1 MTIYLRTEKIISDWT
16 DYNGHMNLAYYIHLF
31 DQGWDVLLD
40 KFKMGGK
47 SAKIEKRS
55 TFAVE
60 SHTKYIQEV
69 KEGDEV
75 DINLLFLDRDIK
87 RMVYQLEIFNKNG
100 NYRAATTEVCSLY
113 VNLDIRRVTEIE
125 PHKQKLMDQFIN
137 ENSFKYK
144 PIDFHLIDKLKK

>member
-1 MTIYLRTEKIISDWT
+1 
-16 DYNGHMNLAYYIHLF
+16 MNLAFYIHLF

-40 KFKMGGK
+40 KFEMGGE
-47 SAKIEKRS
+47 SAKMEKRS

-69 KEGDEV
+69 NEGDEV
-75 DINLLFLDRDIK
+75 DINLLFLDRDVK

-113 VNLDIRRVTEIE
+113 VNLDTRRVTEIE
-125 PHKQKLMDQFIN
+125 PHKQKLMDLFIN
-137 ENSFKYK
+137 ENKEKYS
-144 PIDFHLIDKLKK
+144 PIEFHLIDKLKK

>member
-1 MTIYLRTEKIISDWT
+1 
-16 DYNGHMNLAYYIHLF
+16 MNLAFYIHLF

-40 KFKMGGK
+40 KFEMGGE

-75 DINLLFLDRDIK
+75 DTNLLFLDRDIK
-87 RMVYQLEIFNKNG
+87 RMVYQLEVFNKNG

-113 VNLDIRRVTEIE
+113 VNLDTRRVTEIE

-137 ENSFKYK
+137 ENINKYS

>member
-16 DYNGHMNLAYYIHLF
+16 DYNGHMNLAFYIHLF

-40 KFKMGGK
+40 KFEMGGE

-69 KEGDEV
+69 NEGDEV

-113 VNLDIRRVTEIE
+113 VNLDTRRVTEIE
-125 PHKQKLMDQFIN
+125 LHKQKLMDLFIN
-137 ENSFKYK
+137 ENKEKYS
-144 PIDFHLIDKLKK
+144 PIEFHLIDKLKK

>member
-16 DYNGHMNLAYYIHLF
+16 DYNGHMNLAFYIHLF

-40 KFKMGGK
+40 KFEMGGE

-69 KEGDEV
+69 NEGAEV

-113 VNLDIRRVTEIE
+113 VNLDTRRVTEIE
-125 PHKQKLMDQFIN
+125 PHKQKLMDLFIN
-137 ENSFKYK
+137 ENKEKYS
-144 PIDFHLIDKLKK
+144 PIEFHLIDKLKK

>member
-16 DYNGHMNLAYYIHLF
+16 DYNGHMNLAFYIHLF

-40 KFKMGGK
+40 KFEMGGE
-47 SAKIEKRS
+47 SAKTEKRS

-69 KEGDEV
+69 NEGDEV

-113 VNLDIRRVTEIE
+113 VNLDTRRVTEIE
-125 PHKQKLMDQFIN
+125 PHKQKLMDLFIN
-137 ENSFKYK
+137 ENKEKYS
-144 PIDFHLIDKLKK
+144 PIEFHLIDKLKK